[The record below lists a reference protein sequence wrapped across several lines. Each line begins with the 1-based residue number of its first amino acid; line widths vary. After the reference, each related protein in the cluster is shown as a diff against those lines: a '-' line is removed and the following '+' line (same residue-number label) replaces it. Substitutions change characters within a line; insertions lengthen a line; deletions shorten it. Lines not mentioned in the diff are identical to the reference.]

1 MDDFSLSSLSEG
13 RNEWCSRLI
22 TTLTPLIVDGYKSI
36 LEEAVDICRKNNQ
49 TDKYLMTFQN
59 FVSRIPKWN
68 NTIIDNET
76 KRIID
81 KSGCNYLEDLITCV
95 HIIQLKMLTT
105 MRVGQKQKKIDIN
118 IPKIND
124 FIHKVYINVARKV
137 YTNVYLFELY
147 IPPLNIQ
154 KNNRELEMIIREN
167 ILNTIRDSIPVE
179 TVLQV
184 YLNDIEDF
192 TVEEINDQVLE
203 EPDNDI
209 KEQQSQINTDNNLN
223 NISINK
229 VNDEPKR
236 PVDDKPIIT
245 TNDKPIIPAH
255 NVSLKFDDVDYIKD
269 IDDNVTSVI
278 APKTVERLQEIS
290 IERNKINQIS
300 SYDDDDDDDGKI
312 RISNEDI
319 GLGELNIHSFD
330 EPDTIQM
337 LPDLQLEDVDF

>member
-1 MDDFSLSSLSEG
+1 
-13 RNEWCSRLI
+13 
-22 TTLTPLIVDGYKSI
+22 
-36 LEEAVDICRKNNQ
+36 
-49 TDKYLMTFQN
+49 
-59 FVSRIPKWN
+59 
-68 NTIIDNET
+68 
-76 KRIID
+76 
-81 KSGCNYLEDLITCV
+81 
-95 HIIQLKMLTT
+95 
-105 MRVGQKQKKIDIN
+105 
-118 IPKIND
+118 
-124 FIHKVYINVARKV
+124 
-137 YTNVYLFELY
+137 
-147 IPPLNIQ
+147 
-154 KNNRELEMIIREN
+154 MIIREN

-236 PVDDKPIIT
+236 PDDDKPIIT
-245 TNDKPIIPAH
+245 TNDKPIITTNDKPIITTNDKPIIPDH

-290 IERNKINQIS
+290 IERNKNNQIS
-300 SYDDDDDDDGKI
+300 SYDDADDDDDYGKI

>member
-1 MDDFSLSSLSEG
+1 MDDSSLSLLSEG

-22 TTLTPLIVDGYKSI
+22 TIVTPLIIDGYKSI
-36 LEEAVDICRKNNQ
+36 LEEAVELCRKNNQ

-68 NTIIDNET
+68 NTIIDTET
-76 KRIID
+76 KRIIN

-95 HIIQLKMLTT
+95 HIIQLKILTT

-137 YTNVYLFELY
+137 YTNVYLFELH

-154 KNNRELEMIIREN
+154 KNNRELELIVREN

-184 YLNDIEDF
+184 YLNDNEDY
-192 TVEEINDQVLE
+192 TVEEIKELILE

-209 KEQQSQINTDNNLN
+209 KKEQNRTVNDSNP
-223 NISINK
+223 INK
-229 VNDEPKR
+229 STVITDEARTPLTEDKEIV
-236 PVDDKPIIT
+236 PV
-245 TNDKPIIPAH
+245 H

-269 IDDNVTSVI
+269 TDNIIRPVI
-278 APKTVERLQEIS
+278 APKTIERLQEIS
-290 IERNKINQIS
+290 VERNKNSQVS
-300 SYDDDDDDDGKI
+300 SYDDDDDDDDCNGKI
-312 RISNEDI
+312 HISSEDI
-319 GLGELNIHSFD
+319 GLGELNIHDFD
-330 EPDTIQM
+330 EPDIIQM
-337 LPDLQLEDVDF
+337 LPDLLIEDVDILEE